1 MILPETV
8 LRDLHYGVRMLSRN
22 AGSTVVTVLALAIG
36 IGVNTAVF
44 TAYKAMVARPLDARA
59 PSEMVN
65 LALMR
70 DSSATDY
77 LFSYPDYEAYRN
89 SVHSFS
95 GLVAFRLARVT
106 VSNAGGM
113 ISGRASTASSGP
125 GRLGLLRSGSSNA
138 EFATVYV
145 VSENYFKVLGVAA
158 LHGRAFESISIP
170 ELAASPS
177 VLISEGYW
185 RRRFAGD
192 SAILGKTIHLNGI
205 AVSIAGFAPRDFVGT
220 GIGEPAFWLPLS
232 IEPLINGDD
241 QWLTKRENQRYRL
254 FGRLASGVGIGQ
266 AQGEMSP
273 IADHLRTLHDPHSES
288 AKPATVLVWPGS
300 PFPLPLKQYGGLT
313 LSILLIMA
321 AAGMVLAVACAN
333 VGSLQLAR
341 ARSRENELRTRL
353 SLGASRIR
361 LIRQLLTE
369 SALVGLLAGV
379 LALLFTWALLKVAV
393 ILTTNALPVEFG
405 ALVFDVTPDLQI
417 FAYVVAV
424 SLIAGMLSGLAPAME
439 SSRSALAANSR
450 AGTSSV
456 RSRRLQDVLVAGQ
469 VTFSLVLMI
478 AASMA
483 IRSSIKSLAMDTGYE
498 SKHVIDLNFQFSE
511 ASKYTPARQFALV
524 RELRTRLAALPGV
537 AGITSARPPGPS
549 RFRTVATSLNETPN
563 NRLPYGRGS
572 AGAQSLLHYDFVQ
585 ADYFQT
591 LGIPLILGGGFQ
603 AGQPQYSVILSESA
617 AKQLWPGQNPIGRSL
632 RLGAIDERIHTRSEL
647 FATGPAWQV
656 VGVAGDTRGAEFDGS
671 DSKRVYLPLAEDRL
685 QGYPILIRTQSD
697 AAQVMRAIEPVISS
711 IDPNMIAT
719 SATLEEMLH
728 QSPPVIV
735 SSIAAAIASAVGSLG
750 LLLALMGIYGTVS
763 YIVVLR
769 TREVGIRMA
778 IGAQKRD
785 VLELIL
791 RESARPVLAGLIAG
805 ILLAVGASYMAR
817 GLLYG
822 LNGVDGVSLAGVSLL
837 FMAIAL
843 LASYPPARRAMR
855 VDPMV
860 ALRYE

>member
-1 MILPETV
+1 MILPETLLQD
-8 LRDLHYGVRMLSRN
+8 LRYGVRMLTRN
-22 AGSTVVTVLALAIG
+22 TGSTVLTVFALALGIG
-36 IGVNTAVF
+36 INTAGF

-59 PSEMVN
+59 PHEMVN

-70 DSSATDY
+70 DSSATDFS
-77 LFSYPDYEAYRN
+77 FSYPDYEAYRN

-106 VSNAGGM
+106 LSNAGGM
-113 ISGRASTASSGP
+113 ISGRTSAASSGP
-125 GRLGLLRSGSSNA
+125 GKLGLQRSGASNA

-145 VSENYFKVLGVAA
+145 VSENYFKVLGVSA
-158 LHGRAFESISIP
+158 LHGRAFESRSIP
-170 ELAASPS
+170 DLAASPS
-177 VLISEGYW
+177 ALISEGYLQ
-185 RRRFAGD
+185 RRFAGD
-192 SAILGKTIHLNGI
+192 PAILGKTIHLNGI
-205 AVSIAGFAPRDFVGT
+205 AVSIAGIAPRDFVGT

-232 IEPLINGDD
+232 IEPLINADD

-273 IADHLRTLHDPHSES
+273 IADRLRTLHDPHSEL
-288 AKPATVLVWPGS
+288 AKPAAVLVWPGS

-369 SALVGLLAGV
+369 SGLVGLLAGV

-405 ALVFDVTPDLQI
+405 KLVFDVTPDFQI
-417 FAYVVAV
+417 FAYVFAV

-450 AGTSSV
+450 TGTSSV

-469 VTFSLVLMI
+469 VAFSLLLMI

-483 IRSSIKSLAMDTGYE
+483 IRSSIKSLAMDPGYQ
-498 SKHVIDLNFQFSE
+498 SKHAIDLNFQFSE
-511 ASKYTPARQFALV
+511 TSKYTPARQLALV

-563 NRLPYGRGS
+563 NRLPNGRGS

-585 ADYFQT
+585 SNYFQT
-591 LGIPLILGGGFQ
+591 LGIPLILGSSFQ
-603 AGQPQYSVILSESA
+603 AGQPQHSVILSESA
-617 AKQLWPGQNPIGRSL
+617 AKQIWPGQNPIGRSL
-632 RLGAIDERIHTRSEL
+632 RLGATDERIHTRSEL
-647 FATGPAWQV
+647 FPTGPAWQV

-685 QGYPILIRTQSD
+685 QGYSILIRTQSD
-697 AAQVMRAIEPVISS
+697 VAQVMRAIDPVISS
-711 IDPNMIAT
+711 IDPNVIAT
-719 SATLEEMLH
+719 SSTFEELLH
-728 QSPPVIV
+728 QSPPVITANL
-735 SSIAAAIASAVGSLG
+735 AAAVASTIGLLG

-785 VLELIL
+785 VLGLIL
-791 RESARPVLAGLIAG
+791 RESARPVFAGLVAG
-805 ILLAVGASYMAR
+805 IFLAVGASYLAR

-822 LNGVDGVSLAGVSLL
+822 LNGVDGVSLTGVSLL